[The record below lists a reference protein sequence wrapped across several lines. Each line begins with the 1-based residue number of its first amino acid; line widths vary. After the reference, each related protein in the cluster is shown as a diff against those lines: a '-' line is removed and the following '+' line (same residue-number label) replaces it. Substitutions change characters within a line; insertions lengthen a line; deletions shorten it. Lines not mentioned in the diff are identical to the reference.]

1 MSTKGVWYPDRS
13 KATEKD
19 PPLYLHISAT
29 TPDILQKAIDK
40 VNELI
45 AMDLGSL
52 VDDKK
57 DRLREKVR
65 PAHFQLVITDSLEVA
80 AQMARSKDPRR
91 AGDDPQLQRPCKG
104 GRPSGHV
111 RQVHPVRDRHARS
124 DQGSRFRIRRPG
136 HRAGARR
143 ADVHPRYVRLHSPS
157 HSLTRSQRP
166 TEAQTKAK
174 SNAQKPSQK
183 ISSKSSSRNTTR

>member
-65 PAHFQLVITDSLEVA
+65 SVQNQLVIT
-80 AQMARSKDPRR
+80 
-91 AGDDPQLQRPCKG
+91 
-104 GRPSGHV
+104 H
-111 RQVHPVRDRHARS
+111 
-124 DQGSRFRIRRPG
+124 
-136 HRAGARR
+136 
-143 ADVHPRYVRLHSPS
+143 
-157 HSLTRSQRP
+157 
-166 TEAQTKAK
+166 
-174 SNAQKPSQK
+174 
-183 ISSKSSSRNTTR
+183 